1 MSKLKIGFKYLL
13 ALFYVLAGANHFL
26 NSGFYLKMMPPY
38 LPLHLELIYL
48 SGLFEIALGIMVLIP
63 RLTNLAG
70 WGLIALLFAVFPA
83 NIQMALHPEVFPEI
97 SAIALWIRLPLQ
109 FLLIA
114 WAYWATRPDP
124 VVNLK
129 ANLEANL
136 QANPRK
142 P

>member
-13 ALFYVLAGANHFL
+13 ALFYVLAGTNHFL

-48 SGLFEIALGIMVLIP
+48 SGLCEIALGIMVLIP
-63 RLTNLAG
+63 RLTSLAG

-124 VVNLK
+124 VVN
-129 ANLEANL
+129 
-136 QANPRK
+136 
-142 P
+142 